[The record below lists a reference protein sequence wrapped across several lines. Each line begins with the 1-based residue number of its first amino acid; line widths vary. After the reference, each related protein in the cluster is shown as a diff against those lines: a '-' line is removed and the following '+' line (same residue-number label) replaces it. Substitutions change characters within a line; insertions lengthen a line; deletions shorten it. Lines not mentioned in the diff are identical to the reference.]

1 MGQADRIREGLSGA
15 AAVPVSRD
23 CPGRLRRGA
32 DLSGGR
38 YPRPCGTH
46 GRVRTVCDGQ
56 CRCSAGAHG
65 DGGSSGYTC
74 SNTDSAADTRSGGN
88 SRGNAATHCAAD
100 LDSLAHRDAP
110 AHRNCYAGTNSDS
123 NARTGTHQH
132 ADSGTDGDSDHH
144 ARSNSHTSRD
154 ADAHNCANRG
164 AQPHAHAVGASVG
177 GGVLA
182 VAG

>member
-1 MGQADRIREGLSGA
+1 MKSLWGRPTGSGKASAVLLLCLSAVIALAGCGGEQTSPAADT
-15 AAVPVSRD
+15 
-23 CPGRLRRGA
+23 PG
-32 DLSGGR
+32 
-38 YPRPCGTH
+38 PCGTH

-56 CRCSAGAHG
+56 CRYSAGAHG

-100 LDSLAHRDAP
+100 LDSLAHR
-110 AHRNCYAGTNSDS
+110 NCYAGTNSDS

-132 ADSGTDGDSDHH
+132 ADSGADGDSDHH
-144 ARSNSHTSRD
+144 ARPTPTP
-154 ADAHNCANRG
+154 AATPTPTIAPTAG
-164 AQPHAHAVGASVG
+164 AQPHATPGGASVG